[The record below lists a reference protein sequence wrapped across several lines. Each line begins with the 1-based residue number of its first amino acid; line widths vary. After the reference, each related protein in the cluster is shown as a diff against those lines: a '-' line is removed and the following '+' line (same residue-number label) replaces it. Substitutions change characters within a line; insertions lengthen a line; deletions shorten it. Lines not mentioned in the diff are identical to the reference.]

1 MVYNCQVDNTE
12 SSNEEPLSSDSSSR
26 RMLVWKGG
34 RISVLRYLCGIHN
47 KEAQYHNNITEE
59 LNVPTLLVFWN
70 DGYYVLLQLNTF

>member
-1 MVYNCQVDNTE
+1 MFHNWQVGNTE
-12 SSNEEPLSSDSSSR
+12 SSEEEPLSSDSSSR

-59 LNVPTLLVFWN
+59 LNMPTLLIF
-70 DGYYVLLQLNTF
+70 